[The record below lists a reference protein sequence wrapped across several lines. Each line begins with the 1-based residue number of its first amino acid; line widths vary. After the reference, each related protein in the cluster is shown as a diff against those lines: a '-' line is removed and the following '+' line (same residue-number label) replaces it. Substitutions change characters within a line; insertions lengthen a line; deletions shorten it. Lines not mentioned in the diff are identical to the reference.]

1 VVVSN
6 AEAKTKEQMPAVI
19 ATAARLPPGCNLQE
33 CGRPADRATPSA
45 SNACCLSERV
55 PRPYRL
61 RIARSH
67 RLDSSL
73 RAVAQHRLFTVVR
86 SKLIELR

>member
-1 VVVSN
+1 MGTGPTLLRRVTESVN
-6 AEAKTKEQMPAVI
+6 
-19 ATAARLPPGCNLQE
+19 PGPSLRVLGCQT
-33 CGRPADRATPSA
+33 ADRGGGREMA
-45 SNACCLSERV
+45 ERV

-61 RIARSH
+61 RTARSH

-86 SKLIELR
+86 SKLTELR